1 MRRIVIIVIAVA
13 GLALASL
20 VGIRLNSQ
28 NPAPKAA
35 GGPVVVEAEKVR
47 AAELQD
53 AITAVGS
60 LRSTESVVLKSEIPD
75 EGFDTIGGLV
85 TDQLGRVPRRGERV
99 NLNGIQFEVL
109 RSDARQAHLF
119 LVERLTPALAA
130 HEPDDAR

>member
-1 MRRIVIIVIAVA
+1 MR
-13 GLALASL
+13 ALASISQ
-20 VGIRLNSQ
+20 VNS
-28 NPAPKAA
+28 
-35 GGPVVVEAEKVR
+35 
-47 AAELQD
+47 
-53 AITAVGS
+53 
-60 LRSTESVVLKSEIPD
+60 VLKSEIPD